1 MMAKI
6 LMLYPNDLSPSDLEK
21 KPIAGTQTAFIELS
35 RAFAKL
41 GHQVCVLTRT
51 SELLDTESYKWLHLD
66 EANTNGEFDLMI
78 VNVSI
83 GLFNQFKHVK
93 AKRKVLWIHN
103 EAKYLIY
110 WSRLR
115 NLILFRPIIVFSG
128 EYHASTL
135 PFFIPTGRRVIIPY
149 GLSEQILIS
158 ERHAQL
164 TPAPKVFFTSNPL
177 RSLRWLVDLWVEHIN
192 PVIPEAELHIF
203 SSWKTYGKWG
213 ESVKVRMKQEMEY
226 VSGFSNAKVIIRDVL
241 PKQDLFNEML
251 NGRAIFYKGDKAE
264 TFCLAVAEAQALG
277 LPAVVTDLGSMK
289 ERVVHEQTGFVA
301 KDDNEFVDYALK
313 VLTDDQLWNRLRNN
327 ALEHGKELTWRRSA
341 KAFMELTY
349 KK

>member
-6 LMLYPNDLSPSDLEK
+6 LMLYSNDLSPSDLEK
-21 KPIAGTQTAFIELS
+21 KPIAGTQTAFVELS

-83 GLFNQFKHVK
+83 ALFNQFKHVK

-158 ERHAQL
+158 ERQAQL

-213 ESVKVRMKQEMEY
+213 ESVKERMKQEMDY

-241 PKQDLFNEML
+241 PKLDLFNEML

-289 ERVVHEQTGFVA
+289 ERVIHGITGYVAQSDKDFIRFV
-301 KDDNEFVDYALK
+301 KEILTNDGLWKTMSLK
-313 VLTDDQLWNRLRNN
+313 SRVM
-327 ALEHGKELTWRRSA
+327 GKSFTWQRA
-341 KAFMELTY
+341 AEKFLQIIEG
-349 KK
+349 

>member
-1 MMAKI
+1 MAKI
-6 LMLYPNDLSPSDLEK
+6 LMLYANDLSPSDLEK

-35 RAFAKL
+35 RAFVKL

-51 SELLDTESYKWLHLD
+51 SELLHTESYKWLHLD
-66 EANTNGEFDLMI
+66 EANTNGAFDLMI
-78 VNVSI
+78 VNVSV

-93 AKRKVLWIHN
+93 AQRKVLWIHN

-110 WSRLR
+110 WSRLKY
-115 NLILFRPIIVFSG
+115 LIWFRPIIVFSG

-135 PFFIPTGRRVIIPY
+135 PFFIPSGGRFIIPL
-149 GLSEQILIS
+149 GLSDQVMSS
-158 ERHAQL
+158 ERDSQL
-164 TPAPKVFFTSNPL
+164 IPTPKVFFTSNPI

-192 PVIPEAELHIF
+192 PIMPEAELHIF

-213 ESVKVRMKQEMEY
+213 ESVKERMRQEIEY
-226 VSGFSNAKVIIRDVL
+226 VSGFSNANVIIRDVL

-264 TFCLAVAEAQALG
+264 TFCLAVAEAQAMG
-277 LPAVVTDLGSMK
+277 LPAVVCDLGSMK
-289 ERVVHEQTGFVA
+289 ERVIHEQTGFVA

-313 VLTDDQLWNRLRNN
+313 VLKDDQLWRNLHQN
-327 ALEHGKELTWRRSA
+327 AIQQGKELTWSRSV
-341 KAFMELTY
+341 KAFIELTN

>member
-1 MMAKI
+1 MAKI
-6 LMLYPNDLSPSDLEK
+6 LMLYANDLSPRDLEK

-35 RAFAKL
+35 RAFVKL

-51 SELLDTESYKWLHLD
+51 TELIDTETYKWMHLD
-66 EANTNGEFDLMI
+66 EANTDQDFDLMI
-78 VNVSI
+78 VNVSV
-83 GLFNQFKHVK
+83 GLFNQFKHVH

-103 EAKYLIY
+103 EAKYLMY
-110 WSRLR
+110 WSRLK
-115 NLILFRPIIVFSG
+115 NLIQFRPIIVFSG

-135 PFFIPTGRRVIIPY
+135 PFFIPTGGRVIIPY
-149 GLSEQILIS
+149 GLSEQVLIA
-158 ERHAQL
+158 ERESQL

-177 RSLRWLVDLWVEHIN
+177 RSLRWLVDLWVTHIN

-213 ESVKVRMKQEMEY
+213 ESVKERMKQEMDY
-226 VSGFSNAKVIIRDVL
+226 VSGFAHAKVIIRDVL

-289 ERVVHEQTGFVA
+289 ERVIDGLTGFVA
-301 KDDNEFVDYALK
+301 QSEKDFIRFAKEILTNDELWMTMTYKSREFG
-313 VLTDDQLWNRLRNN
+313 RS
-327 ALEHGKELTWRRSA
+327 LTWKIA
-341 KAFMELTY
+341 AEKFLQIIEG
-349 KK
+349 

>member
-1 MMAKI
+1 MAKI
-6 LMLYPNDLSPSDLEK
+6 LMLYSNDLSPSDLEK
-21 KPIAGTQTAFIELS
+21 KPIAGTQTAFVELS

-83 GLFNQFKHVK
+83 ALFNQFKHVK

-158 ERHAQL
+158 ERQAQL

-213 ESVKVRMKQEMEY
+213 ESVKERMKQEMDY

-241 PKQDLFNEML
+241 PKLDLFNEML

-289 ERVVHEQTGFVA
+289 ERVIHGITGYVAQSDKDFIRFV
-301 KDDNEFVDYALK
+301 KEILTNDGLWKTMSLK
-313 VLTDDQLWNRLRNN
+313 SRVM
-327 ALEHGKELTWRRSA
+327 GKSFTWQRA
-341 KAFMELTY
+341 AEKFLQIIEG
-349 KK
+349 

>member
-83 GLFNQFKHVK
+83 GLFKQFKHVK

-135 PFFIPTGRRVIIPY
+135 PFFIPTGRRVIIPL

-158 ERHAQL
+158 ERHAHL

-213 ESVKVRMKQEMEY
+213 ESVKERMKQEMDY

-241 PKQDLFNEML
+241 PKLDLFNEML
-251 NGRAIFYKGDKAE
+251 NGRAILYKGDKAE

-289 ERVVHEQTGFVA
+289 ERVIHGITGYVAQSDKDFIRFV
-301 KDDNEFVDYALK
+301 KEILTNDGLWKTMSLK
-313 VLTDDQLWNRLRNN
+313 SRVM
-327 ALEHGKELTWRRSA
+327 GKSFTWQRAAER
-341 KAFMELTY
+341 FLQIIEG
-349 KK
+349 